1 VADADSSRAFVLKLG
16 RALHR
21 FGYPADRL
29 DDDLALIGRRLGLQA
44 QFFTTPTLILASF
57 GAPEDQR
64 TVQLRPDP
72 PEINLEKLALLES
85 VAERVAREALSV
97 AEGAQQVDAVV
108 EAAPR
113 YGALLRTLCFS
124 FASGT
129 AARIFGG
136 GWGEVALSAVVGL
149 ATGLLALVAQRLP
162 ALGRV
167 FEPVAAIL
175 AGALAT
181 AAARSFGPVSAQVSI
196 VSGLIVLIPGFT
208 LTLAMTELA
217 TRNLVSGTARL
228 ASAVGTFLS
237 IGVGVALGTALAGRL
252 VGEPAAHFPVA
263 LPQWTLWLALVL
275 TPLALTVL
283 MRAHPRDAP
292 WILAAG
298 MLGFGGAR
306 AGAYLLGPEL
316 GTFVGALLLGIWSNG
331 YARGLGRPAAVT
343 LVPGLL
349 LLVPGSIGFSSLTS
363 LLDRQTL
370 SGVEAAFRMTLVA
383 TSLVTGLLLSNVLVQ
398 PRALGARGG

>member
-1 VADADSSRAFVLKLG
+1 MSDADTSRGFVLKLA

-29 DDDLALIGRRLGLQA
+29 DEDLTLIGRCLGIEA

-85 VAERVAREALSV
+85 LAERVARRALSAEEGSRRLDEVV
-97 AEGAQQVDAVV
+97 AAP
-108 EAAPR
+108 PR
-113 YGALLRTLCFS
+113 YGRLLQTLCFS
-124 FASGT
+124 LASGT
-129 AARIFGG
+129 AARFFGG
-136 GWGEVALSAVVGL
+136 GWREIELSALMGL
-149 ATGLLALVAQRLP
+149 GTGLLALAAQRVP

-181 AAARSFGPVSAQVSI
+181 LAASCCGPVSAQVSI
-196 VSGLIVLIPGFT
+196 LSGLIVLIPGFT
-208 LTLAMTELA
+208 LTLALTELA

-228 ASAVGTFLS
+228 ASAMGTFLS
-237 IGVGVALGTALAGRL
+237 IGVGVALGTALGRL
-252 VGEPAAHFPVA
+252 LADPRAHVPEP
-263 LPQWTLWLALVL
+263 LPLWTQWLALAL
-275 TPLALTVL
+275 APLAFTVL
-283 MRAHPRDAP
+283 MRAHPRDFP

-298 MLGFGGAR
+298 ALSFGGAR
-306 AGAYLLGPEL
+306 AGAQLLGPEL
-316 GTFVGALLLGIWSNG
+316 GTFVGALLLGVWSNG

-370 SGVEAAFRMTLVA
+370 TGVEAAFRMTLVA
-383 TSLVTGLLLSNVLVQ
+383 ASLVTGLLLSNVLVQ
-398 PRALGARGG
+398 PRPLGARGG

>member
-1 VADADSSRAFVLKLG
+1 VPEQRTARDFVLRLG

-21 FGYPADRL
+21 YGYPADRL
-29 DDDLALIGRRLGLQA
+29 DEDLTLIGDRLGLQA

-57 GAPEDQR
+57 GPLDSQL

-72 PEINLEKLALLES
+72 PEINLEKLALLEAL
-85 VAERVAREALSV
+85 AERVARGELPAE
-97 AEGAQQVDAVV
+97 EGARRLDEVV
-108 EAAPR
+108 QAAPR
-113 YGALLRTLCFS
+113 YGPLLRTLCYS
-124 FASGT
+124 LASGT
-129 AARIFGG
+129 AARFFGG
-136 GWGEVALSAVVGL
+136 GWREIALSALMGL
-149 ATGLLALVAQRLP
+149 ATGLLALTARRLP

-167 FEPVAAIL
+167 FEPVAAII

-181 AAARSFGPVSAQVSI
+181 LAASCCGPVSSQVSI
-196 VSGLIVLIPGFT
+196 VAGLIVLIPGFT

-228 ASAVGTFLS
+228 AGAVATFLS
-237 IGVGVALGTALAGRL
+237 IGVGVALGTALGRL
-252 VGEPAAHFPVA
+252 LGDPRANVPVP
-263 LPQWTLWLALVL
+263 LPPWSEGLALAL

-283 MRAHPRDAP
+283 MSAHPRDIP
-292 WILAAG
+292 WIMAAG
-298 MLGFGGAR
+298 GLGFGGAR
-306 AGAYLLGPEL
+306 AGAQLLGPEL

-331 YARGLGRPAAVT
+331 YARGLGRPASVT

-370 SGVEAAFRMTLVA
+370 TGVEAAFRMTLVA
-383 TSLVTGLLLSNVLVQ
+383 ASLVTGLLLSNVLVQ
-398 PRALGARGG
+398 PRPLGDRAG

>member
-1 VADADSSRAFVLKLG
+1 VADADTSRAFVLKLG

-85 VAERVAREALSV
+85 VAERVARGALSV
-97 AEGAQQVDAVV
+97 LEGAQRVDAVV

-113 YGALLRTLCFS
+113 YGTLLRTFCFS
-124 FASGT
+124 LASGN

-136 GWGEVALSAVVGL
+136 GWGEVALSALVGL
-149 ATGLLALVAQRLP
+149 ATGLLALAAQRLP

-181 AAARSFGPVSAQVSI
+181 LAARFGPVSAQVSI

-252 VGEPAAHFPVA
+252 VGEPAAHVPVA

-283 MRAHPRDAP
+283 MRAPPRDAH

-298 MLGFGGAR
+298 VLGFGGAR
-306 AGAYLLGPEL
+306 AGATLLGPEL
-316 GTFVGALLLGIWSNG
+316 GMFVGALFLGVWSNG
-331 YARGLGRPAAVT
+331 YARALGRPAAVT

-370 SGVEAAFRMTLVA
+370 TGVEAAFRMTLVA

-398 PRALGARGG
+398 PRALGARSD